1 MFALNTKT
9 IISHYVSWTAF
20 TKIMV
25 LGVTNLVFVF
35 AGCDHV
41 GDYIVSVCYVL
52 VTIPNLYTLLGT

>member
-1 MFALNTKT
+1 
-9 IISHYVSWTAF
+9 
-20 TKIMV
+20 MV